1 MTMSDY
7 STVIHLKGS
16 MMAHL
21 RATTEGG
28 GRVFVDVSNGR
39 ADGTVYLV
47 LDLAQAKE
55 ISTQLL
61 KLVRLADH
69 DVQLELTR
77 AARAARAASRPGSRG
92 QGTKRKPA
100 RKT

>member
-1 MTMSDY
+1 MSDY

-21 RATTEGG
+21 RATTEDG
-28 GRVFVDVSNGR
+28 GRVFIDIN
-39 ADGTVYLV
+39 DGQVGGTLSLI

-77 AARAARAASRPGSRG
+77 AARAARAASRPRSRG
-92 QGTKRKPA
+92 QGTKHKPA